1 MRKKTIITVSVLTG
15 ILAIV
20 ISVFILTRNKPRV
33 ETPQADNHVAKK
45 TDVLKHTSEIQ
56 KNVPKKNE
64 NLTETG
70 TEPGKQVQEKS
81 VEDLII
87 SDEEPRDEEIEQPE
101 SSEEENQREIER
113 MKQALP
119 GNMWVPGE
127 PSEEEAEEQ
136 QQMLK
141 HTILLEKKIRKDT
154 ATNEEKRV
162 YYGYKIKMVQDRI
175 DIIQY
180 YQKRTSEL
188 ETGTNRPYLTK
199 EDIEQGNKAIMELEY
214 QRKDY
219 DKLLSEVPE

>member
-1 MRKKTIITVSVLTG
+1 MRKKTIITVSAFTG

-20 ISVFILTRNKPRV
+20 ISVFILTGNKPRV
-33 ETPQADNHVAKK
+33 EAPQTDNHVAKK
-45 TDVLKHTSEIQ
+45 ADVLKHTPETQ
-56 KNVPKKNE
+56 KNVPGKNE
-64 NLTETG
+64 NLTENR
-70 TEPGKQVQEKS
+70 TEPVPVRQVQEKLA
-81 VEDLII
+81 EDLII
-87 SDEEPRDEEIEQPE
+87 SDEEPRDEEIEQP
-101 SSEEENQREIER
+101 EEENQREIER

-119 GNMWVPGE
+119 GNMWIPGE

-175 DIIQY
+175 DVIQY

-188 ETGTNRPYLTK
+188 ETEGNRPYLTK
-199 EDIEQGNKAIMELEY
+199 EDIEQGNKAVAELEY
-214 QRKDY
+214 QREEY